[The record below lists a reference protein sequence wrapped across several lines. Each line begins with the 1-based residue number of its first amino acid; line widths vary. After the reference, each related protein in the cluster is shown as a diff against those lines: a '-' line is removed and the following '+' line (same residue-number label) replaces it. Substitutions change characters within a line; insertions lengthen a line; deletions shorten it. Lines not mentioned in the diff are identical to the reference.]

1 MNIINTL
8 DTTLGDAPG
17 YLQILQG
24 LYDLVPLILFLIG
37 IIILQ
42 KTLYNK
48 MVKGCYTL
56 FAGGTIMVFAAGFFK
71 ALHKV
76 LLGCGIEYSILSDQF
91 TTTQSVGFFL
101 TFLGIVGMFT
111 FHNKNYTK
119 VGCSTLGILVVLAA
133 TEFTSKM
140 PFIILMMIGAA
151 GFLGTLIYISLR
163 IKSIPATILNIIAL
177 IAMFGMGYLSTKT
190 SFEKAWIQISVNII
204 YQGSFLISTI
214 LLKKKGLGNEDSL
227 SKKLMKE

>member
-1 MNIINTL
+1 MKLFNIL
-8 DTTLGDAPG
+8 DTALGDAPG
-17 YLQILQG
+17 YLQVLQG
-24 LYDLVPLILFLIG
+24 LYDLIPLILFLIG

-48 MVKGCYTL
+48 MVKGCYAL

-76 LLGCGIEYSILSDQF
+76 LLGCGIEYAILSEQF

-101 TFLGIVGMFT
+101 TFLGIAGMFT

-119 VGCSTLGILVVLAA
+119 VSCSTLGLLIVLAT

-140 PFIILMMIGAA
+140 PFIVLMMIGAA
-151 GFLGTLIYISLR
+151 GFLGTLVYISIR
-163 IKSIPATILNIIAL
+163 MKSIPAAILNIIAL
-177 IAMFGMGYLSTKT
+177 LAMFGMGYLSTKST
-190 SFEKAWIQISVNII
+190 FEKAWIQISVNII
-204 YQGSFLISTI
+204 YQGCFLISTI
-214 LLKKKGLGNEDSL
+214 ILKKKGLGNEDSL
-227 SKKLMKE
+227 SKK

>member
-1 MNIINTL
+1 MNLFNIL
-8 DTTLGDAPG
+8 DTALGDAPG

-48 MVKGCYTL
+48 MVKGCYAL

-76 LLGCGIEYSILSDQF
+76 LLGFGIEYSILSSQF

-101 TFLGIVGMFT
+101 TFLGIIGMFT

-119 VGCSTLGILVVLAA
+119 VGCSSLGILISLVA
-133 TEFTSKM
+133 TQFTSTM
-140 PFIILMMIGAA
+140 PFIILMIIGAA
-151 GFLGTLIYISLR
+151 GFLITLIYISIRL
-163 IKSIPATILNIIAL
+163 KSITSIILYVIAL
-177 IAMFGMGYLSTKT
+177 ISMIAMGYLSTKT
-190 SFEKAWIQISVNII
+190 SFEKAWIQITVNVI

-214 LLKKKGLGNEDSL
+214 LLKKKGLGNEDCL
-227 SKKLMKE
+227 SKK

>member
-1 MNIINTL
+1 MNLFNIL
-8 DTTLGDAPG
+8 DTALGDAPG

-48 MVKGCYTL
+48 MVKGCYAL

-76 LLGCGIEYSILSDQF
+76 LLGCGIEYSILSQQF

-101 TFLGIVGMFT
+101 TFLGILGMFT

-119 VGCSTLGILVVLAA
+119 VECSTLGLLVVLAT
-133 TEFTSKM
+133 TEFTSTM
-140 PFIILMMIGAA
+140 PFIILMIIGAS
-151 GFLGTLIYISLR
+151 GFLITLIYISIRL
-163 IKSIPATILNIIAL
+163 KSIPATILYVIAL
-177 IAMFGMGYLSTKT
+177 IAMMGMGYLSTKS
-190 SFEKAWIQISVNII
+190 SFEKAWIQISVNVI

-227 SKKLMKE
+227 SKKVVKE